1 MAATIQAMLGASS
14 LHDPHRV
21 GIHSS
26 KLKPLR
32 PSINPSLRVALPSS
46 FGRQSC
52 RITCSGSRGEGKG
65 DPWEQTVSQPDT
77 FTQYSGY
84 IAEAAIEEADQLDE
98 YNADRFAAIFKRRP
112 FLLTRRLVQIAGTLG
127 WWAAVLYSDILFGKK
142 EQNFKTRAA
151 QLRNALVQL
160 GPAFVKI
167 AQAVSSRPDVISPE
181 YLEELA
187 LLQDRIAPFSTE
199 LALQIIEQELGV
211 TVEQL
216 FTEISPQPVAAAS
229 LGQVYQARLR
239 PNGEQVAVK
248 VQRPGVR
255 AAMALDLYILR
266 QLARFVGSLL
276 KLNTDLPGVVDE
288 WASSLF
294 KEMDYQ
300 AEARNGLRFRK
311 MFGSLPDVVVP
322 EMYSEL
328 TSRRVLVMEWVEG
341 QRLSEVSDLRLVEV
355 GVFCSLTQLLDSGF
369 YHADPHPG
377 NLLRTPDGKLA
388 YLDFGMMG
396 EMKENLRDGLIE
408 ASVHLVNREYD
419 ALAGDFV
426 TLGLVPPTAEMG
438 EFSKALTGVF
448 QEAVAKGVRN
458 ISFGDLSGKLGVTM
472 YKFKF
477 RIPSYFSLVI
487 RSLTVLE
494 GIALSSDPNYKV
506 LSSSYP
512 WIARKVL
519 TDKSP
524 KLRSTLQELVY
535 KDGGFR
541 IDRLESLLTESMRQ
555 PLEDPAVLNNKPAE
569 KEETRVERDSR
580 SLMKRLL
587 TFGLTDQGDF
597 VRELIL
603 DELAKGIDA
612 LNRVAFDAAAH
623 TIRTRSPISLPL
635 IAPVTEDEDLKNL
648 ENLRQIMSIFNKSRN
663 TSAVGT
669 VAGMTGENGSA
680 QPSTNLQTA
689 TQLNTSNSNG
699 LLQTTTPTAKFE
711 SQNGAAMK
719 TSLAKSNNGR
729 DIIQKTEVMN
739 TNGSANRD
747 NRVPKTQVYQ
757 SANSNDLVE
766 KTEFIEPGRST
777 NNSSRTQGRVPK
789 TEVFQSRNGNDL
801 VERTQFVKPAG
812 QDRSPYNGNGNS
824 RIPKTEVVRGANKN
838 DLVERTRFVNDDDS
852 ETALSMDDITDIV
865 QGLSGLTQYLPLL
878 SVVPELPFQARQQA
892 VFLPAELAGRV
903 ASRVV
908 ARTIRGSIPRSGSG
922 RFSSKKND
930 DYN

>member
-1 MAATIQAMLGASS
+1 MSMFLGVRNSS
-14 LHDPHRV
+14 MMV
-21 GIHSS
+21 GCF
-26 KLKPLR
+26 
-32 PSINPSLRVALPSS
+32 V
-46 FGRQSC
+46 
-52 RITCSGSRGEGKG
+52 
-65 DPWEQTVSQPDT
+65 
-77 FTQYSGY
+77 
-84 IAEAAIEEADQLDE
+84 
-98 YNADRFAAIFKRRP
+98 
-112 FLLTRRLVQIAGTLG
+112 LVQ
-127 WWAAVLYSDILFGKK
+127 
-142 EQNFKTRAA
+142 TRAA